1 MEPIAQ
7 TKKPTLLLTSI
18 TLLFSYIFAIYGVMK
33 NFYNP
38 FDIFIA
44 YSLETVIIFFFIFL
58 RGLVSTG
65 YSMNVFIKNHKP
77 TRGDYIRFSLLFTYL
92 FIMFSIFF
100 IVLFFTDLAMF
111 KAIFDNGLDFLQ
123 DIFRLKG
130 ILLTLIVCNLFL
142 FFIDFISNKKYI
154 GFYDR
159 KDAPLLVKS
168 AFNRLI
174 ILQSVLFLFF
184 VITFFTPNTG
194 YLLIIFLVLRYV
206 MDLKISISAQSNS

>member
-1 MEPIAQ
+1 MEPIVQ
-7 TKKPTLLLTSI
+7 TKKPTLLVTSI
-18 TLLFSYIFAIYGVMK
+18 TLLFSYVFAIYGVIN

-65 YSMNVFIKNHKP
+65 YNMSIFIKTHKP
-77 TRGDYIRFSLLFTYL
+77 TRSDYIRFFLLITYL

-100 IVLFFTDLAMF
+100 IILFFTDLAMF
-111 KAIFDNGLDFLQ
+111 KAIFDKGSVFFIDLIN
-123 DIFRLKG
+123 LKG
-130 ILLTLIVCNLFL
+130 ILAILSAHYLFS
-142 FFIDFISNKKYI
+142 FFMDFISNKKYV
-154 GFYDR
+154 GFFTRNDSS
-159 KDAPLLVKS
+159 LLVKS

-174 ILQSVLFLFF
+174 ILQSVFFLFF

-194 YLLIIFLVLRYV
+194 YLLIVFIILRYI
-206 MDLKISISAQSNS
+206 MDLKISISTQSKS